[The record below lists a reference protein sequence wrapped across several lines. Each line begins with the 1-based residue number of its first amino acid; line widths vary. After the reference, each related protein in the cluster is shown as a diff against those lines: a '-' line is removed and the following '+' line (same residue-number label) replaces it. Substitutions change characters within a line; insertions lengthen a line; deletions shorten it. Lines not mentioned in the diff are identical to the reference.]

1 MSSKGWLSKAL
12 TLAVVCTGVS
22 LVFSAGVC
30 RAKTMKKSTKAH
42 KVHEGFTYQKLDK
55 DTIQRMKGKSYKKGA
70 RISLSQLRYLKIRYI
85 DFEGNEQ
92 EGEMVVNKK
101 IAKSTLKIFY
111 ELYQIKYPIERM
123 CLVDEYDADDE
134 ASMAANN
141 TSAFNYRKIANSNKM
156 SKHSQGLAIDINPQ
170 INPYITSYGIAP
182 KNGKV
187 YKNREVKSCQGK
199 YRNYMIHHGDKVYR
213 IFRKYGFRWGGDWKH
228 SKDYQHFER

>member
-1 MSSKGWLSKAL
+1 
-12 TLAVVCTGVS
+12 
-22 LVFSAGVC
+22 
-30 RAKTMKKSTKAH
+30 
-42 KVHEGFTYQKLDK
+42 
-55 DTIQRMKGKSYKKGA
+55 
-70 RISLSQLRYLKIRYI
+70 
-85 DFEGNEQ
+85 
-92 EGEMVVNKK
+92 
-101 IAKSTLKIFY
+101 
-111 ELYQIKYPIERM
+111 M

-182 KNGKV
+182 KNGKI

-213 IFRKYGFRWGGDWKH
+213 IFKKYGFRWGGDWKH